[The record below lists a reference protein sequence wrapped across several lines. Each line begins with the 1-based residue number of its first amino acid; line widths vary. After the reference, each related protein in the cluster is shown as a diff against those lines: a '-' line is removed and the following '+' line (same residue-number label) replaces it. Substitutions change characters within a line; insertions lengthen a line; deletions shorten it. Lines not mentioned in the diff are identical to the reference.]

1 MSSTARSPSSAGSFA
16 TSRRGGLTNEE
27 IRMIEALRAKDRPEP
42 WQALSARFGRPV
54 EDIKAVCSAPRP
66 VVEIKPYLPEP
77 ALATPLPPVNTPAA
91 LLPGLWIAGLSVDQI
106 SNILGIDDRSVRRLR
121 EKLGLPPRYRGGDQ

>member
-1 MSSTARSPSSAGSFA
+1 MSATARSAGSAGCFA
-16 TSRRGGLTNEE
+16 TARRGGLTCEE
-27 IRMIEALRAKDRPEP
+27 IRQIEALRSKDRPEP
-42 WQALSARFGRPV
+42 WQALAARFGRPV
-54 EDIKAVCSAPRP
+54 EDIKAVCTAPRP
-66 VVEIKPYLPEP
+66 VVEIARHLPPPEP
-77 ALATPLPPVNTPAA
+77 VAPPQPVNTPAA